1 MIRTKSNDSR
11 SKKTFLRRDLGD
23 SHTRPIYNDPY
34 NEYYREQAFSGVAER
49 VITALFLPACP
60 QTRISKQLG
69 DQNSESVIERRAE
82 MAVIRDLDLF
92 QRVDSLLY
100 AHGAFNEIKNG
111 IFGKIARTRY
121 VCTCIIHEGIRT
133 FVERVKLNNVQGVT
147 LAGYYYWIDY

>member
-1 MIRTKSNDSR
+1 MV
-11 SKKTFLRRDLGD
+11 
-23 SHTRPIYNDPY
+23 YNH
-34 NEYYREQAFSGVAER
+34 REQAFSGVAER

-92 QRVDSLLY
+92 HRVDSLLY
-100 AHGAFNEIKNG
+100 AQRAFNEIKNG

-121 VCTCIIHEGIRT
+121 VLMYPCTCILCIPRYSN
-133 FVERVKLNNVQGVT
+133 VCRMRLNNQ
-147 LAGYYYWIDY
+147 LDWRIDYSKNNQNEKYIKMLLVYINVCNLF